1 MAPPRTLKA
10 PARSASE
17 RHRIPQPERF
27 PSQQPV
33 VRRPQQMSAHSEEIL
48 YEAVHG
54 REPLHLSG
62 RLEAPHLAL
71 ALARRLMGNLCSIVR
86 VLVRGV
92 DHGRHHGPT
101 SRRIAAQ
108 LVRDQTSR
116 YRSLAFQ
123 QLPEEARGGT
133 PITPG
138 LDEDVDHIAV
148 LVNRPPEILLPPLN
162 IDEQFVQ
169 VPRVTHPPTTSPQ

>member
-1 MAPPRTLKA
+1 
-10 PARSASE
+10 
-17 RHRIPQPERF
+17 
-27 PSQQPV
+27 
-33 VRRPQQMSAHSEEIL
+33 MSAHSEEIL

-54 REPLHLSG
+54 RKALHLGG
-62 RLEAPHLAL
+62 RLEAPHLTLTL
-71 ALARRLMGNLCSIVR
+71 ACRLMGHFGSIVR
-86 VLVRGV
+86 VLVRDV

-133 PITPG
+133 PIAPG
-138 LDEDVDHIAV
+138 WHEDVDYVAV
-148 LVNRPPEILLPPLN
+148 FVDRPPEIMLLPLD
-162 IDEQFVQ
+162 IDEQFDQYHVSPIG
-169 VPRVTHPPTTSPQ
+169 PRRRRSVRAYAGPKVRHHCRIVS